1 MSGFSAEWLDLREAA
16 DRAARN
22 AALRDSVARAFA
34 HREHLAIVD
43 LACGS
48 GSNLRGLAEFLPAR
62 QRWRLVD
69 HDPALLAAASAR
81 LVAWADAAE
90 EGAETL
96 VLAKGGRRIEVE
108 FLGADLSAGAAA
120 ALDGEIDLM
129 TSAAFFDLVSAH
141 WLERFAAEIAARRLP
156 LYALLSY
163 SGEEAW
169 TPPHAADAEMLA
181 AFHRHQARD
190 KGFGA
195 AAGPRAA
202 SLLQEALER
211 RGFAVETAPSPW
223 RLGASQAALI
233 EALAD
238 GSAAAVAETGEVS
251 ARTIEHWRRARRAA
265 VGCEIGHLDLL
276 ARPAAA

>member
-16 DRAARN
+16 DRAARD

>member
-22 AALRDSVARAFA
+22 AALRDAVARAFA
-34 HREHLAIVD
+34 RREHLAIVD

-90 EGAETL
+90 ESAETL
-96 VLAKGGRRIEVE
+96 VLAKGGRRIVVE

-169 TPPHAADAEMLA
+169 APPHAADVEMLA

-251 ARTIEHWRRARRAA
+251 ARTIERWRRARRAA
-265 VGCEIGHLDLL
+265 AGCEIGHLDLF
-276 ARPAAA
+276 ARPTTA